1 MRNNSTPDNK
11 TQPNRL
17 VGGGIVNRMRTL
29 SFTFDGVALE
39 GHPGDTLASALLA
52 NDVKLTGRSFK
63 YHRPR
68 GILSAGS
75 EEPNALVE
83 LRHGDFREPNT
94 KATVVDSMMGWKR
107 RARIDGRHC
116 VSMPWLSTRSCRP
129 SLSPAFTTRPSCGPP
144 LFGKSSTEPAIRR
157 AAGLGRAADHAD
169 PDTYEKSTAFCDLLV
184 IGAGPAGLMAALI
197 AARSGIRV
205 VLADENFALGGRCL
219 DDGRFVGDEPASS
232 WVAGTEAELMASPE
246 VRILRRTTVFG
257 TYDGGT
263 YGAVERVADH
273 LPVVPTDLPRQR
285 LWRIVSKHA
294 VLAAGA
300 TERPIVFGGNDRP
313 GVMLAGAVRSYINRF
328 GVLAGRRAI
337 VFANNDNAAST
348 VLDLMRAGA
357 AVEALIDSR
366 LQPGSVVLSIAKVAN
381 VRLIAGG
388 VILDAKGRHAVT
400 DVVVRAE
407 DNEQIKLSCDLI
419 AMSGG

>member
-75 EEPNALVE
+75 EDPNALVE

-94 KATVVDSMMGWKR
+94 KATVVELYDGLEAKSQ
-107 RARIDGRHC
+107 IDGRHC

-144 LFGKSSTEPAIRR
+144 LFGKSSTSRLSAERQ
-157 AAGLGRAADHAD
+157 GLGVQQIMQTLTLTRSRPRFA
-169 PDTYEKSTAFCDLLV
+169 DLLV
-184 IGAGPAGLMAALI
+184 IGAGPAGLVAALI
-197 AARSGIRV
+197 AARSGIPV

-273 LPVVPTDLPRQR
+273 LPVVPTVTPRQR

-366 LQPGSVVLSIAKVAN
+366 LEPGSVVLSIAKVAN

-388 VILDAKGRHAVT
+388 VILNAR
-400 DVVVRAE
+400 RPR
-407 DNEQIKLSCDLI
+407 
-419 AMSGG
+419 